1 MKTDKFY
8 KIEAELLTSS
18 SNFVNIQN
26 QLDHLTTVLTAKNS
40 ELLETMKIKDNLI
53 MNSNQLKDDLLVK
66 NEEIEKLL
74 VVLNE
79 EKYEKQ
85 NLIDRINDLSI
96 NLF

>member
-1 MKTDKFY
+1 
-8 KIEAELLTSS
+8 
-18 SNFVNIQN
+18 
-26 QLDHLTTVLTAKNS
+26 
-40 ELLETMKIKDNLI
+40 